1 MAYKS
6 FEELEVWKRGC
17 HLAVRVYEVLKECR
31 DFALKDQM
39 TRVAVSIS
47 SNIALCCLEKISLL
61 FLSDIVLFYLSLL
74 FALLFHFDLNRLFL
88 GRDYRVVP
96 DFSLSP
102 WIRDVGQD
110 ISHRTLLFDFIGR
123 NAKIYLDKD
132 AELLQ

>member
-47 SNIALCCLEKISLL
+47 SNIAPGDGDDNCINKSHTVCPSKEQEKRLKHMASCAMIPCWF
-61 FLSDIVLFYLSLL
+61 FLIIANERICSY
-74 FALLFHFDLNRLFL
+74 
-88 GRDYRVVP
+88 
-96 DFSLSP
+96 
-102 WIRDVGQD
+102 
-110 ISHRTLLFDFIGR
+110 
-123 NAKIYLDKD
+123 
-132 AELLQ
+132 